1 MHVSVPLATLPGMTL
16 SIGMVT
22 VDSTDP
28 RPLAQWWARQ
38 TGGKVIDEADG
49 WFLEVVPPHEGKGP
63 VLGFQKVEDPTPGKN
78 TIHLD
83 ASSADRAAEVSRLLA
98 DGASLVAEHTIP
110 GYRWSVLADPQGN
123 QFCLGEPDESA
134 TEIS

>member
-1 MHVSVPLATLPGMTL
+1 MTL

-38 TGGKVIDEADG
+38 TGGRVIDEADG
-49 WFLEVVPPHEGKGP
+49 WFLEVVPAEGGTGP

-78 TIHLD
+78 RLHLD
-83 ASSADRAAEVSRLLA
+83 ASTQDRAAEVARLLA
-98 DGASLVAEHTIP
+98 DGAGFVAEHTIP
-110 GYRWSVLADPQGN
+110 GYRWVVLTDPQGN
-123 QFCLGEPDESA
+123 QFCVGEPDESA
-134 TEIS
+134 TTIS